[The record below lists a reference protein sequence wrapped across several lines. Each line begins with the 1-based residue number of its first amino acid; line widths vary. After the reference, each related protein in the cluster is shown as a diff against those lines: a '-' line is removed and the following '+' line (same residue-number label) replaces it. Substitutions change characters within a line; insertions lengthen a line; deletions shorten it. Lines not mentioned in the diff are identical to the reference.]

1 MTKTITGEQIK
12 RICAMAAGLHM
23 LERNNPEDPLH
34 ILVCGMTGKCS
45 LKELTYKEAQEIA
58 GELDSRIRQ
67 LPLNE
72 RPKSKRKQ
80 AAPAAQKGM
89 MTKAQQGKAWSVI
102 YRMAELEPNNASVG
116 DRMAGAIKEVLGVTV
131 LNRKDMFRW
140 VSKEDGQRLINQ
152 LDRFLDTVEKR
163 CMRKAK

>member
-1 MTKTITGEQIK
+1 MIKTITGEQIK

-45 LKELTYKEAQEIA
+45 LKELTYKEAQEVT
-58 GELDSRIRQ
+58 GELDNRLRQ
-67 LPLNE
+67 LPSSE

-89 MTKAQQGKAWSVI
+89 MTKAQQGKAW
-102 YRMAELEPNNASVG
+102 ELVYTLRDLDPNEHTVG
-116 DRMAGAIKEVLGVTV
+116 KRMAGAIRAVLHVDVVSEKEL
-131 LNRKDMFRW
+131 FRW
-140 VSKEDGQRLINQ
+140 VTAAQGRELIEQ
-152 LDRFLDTVEKR
+152 LKRFVQT
-163 CMRKAK
+163 AKNKQERMAK